1 MTAVMALSWCPM
13 APKCRFHEEVG
24 VHLSSRTLEIKE
36 SPATTLS
43 RRARAM
49 IAQGK
54 SVINFASGDIDFPTP
69 QIAIDAA
76 LKAARSGTVGYTNVD
91 GEGQLKVAI
100 AQAYCT
106 TYAVPVDDSN
116 VIVSTGSKQA
126 LYNGLFVTTEP
137 GDEVI
142 IPAPY
147 WSSYIDMAVMAGC
160 TPVIVSCDASSSY
173 KLTAPALASA
183 ITPRTRWLI
192 LNSPSSP
199 VGAVYG
205 AEDLLALAG
214 VLIEHPDV
222 LVMWDGL
229 YEAFVCDGQ
238 KNVAL
243 AAIAPALK
251 NRVLSVGGVSKS
263 YAMMGWRIGWGIGA
277 PELIAEMAKVQSQ
290 ITSSPSSIGQAAAL
304 AALVDGGTAREAI
317 VQRVAQNRR
326 LAIDMIGAMEGLR
339 VAAGAG
345 GIYLFVNVSA
355 YADDDRS
362 FAEALLNDTGVL
374 VLPGADCG
382 ASPYIRINIAR
393 QPPQLEAGMKRLQQF
408 LRTRDR

>member
-1 MTAVMALSWCPM
+1 MH
-13 APKCRFHEEVG
+13 R
-24 VHLSSRTLEIKE
+24 SSRMLKVKE
-36 SPATTLS
+36 SPATMLS
-43 RRARAM
+43 KKARALG
-49 IAQGK
+49 AQGK

-69 QIAIDAA
+69 EVAIEAA

-91 GEGQLKVAI
+91 GEGQLKAAI
-100 AQAYCT
+100 ANAFST
-106 TYAVPVDDSN
+106 AHALPVHDGN
-116 VIVSTGSKQA
+116 IIVSTGSKQA
-126 LYNGLFVTTEP
+126 LYNGLFVTTEL

-160 TPVIVSCDASSSY
+160 TPVIVSCGAASGY
-173 KLTAPALASA
+173 KLTADALESA
-183 ITPRTRWLI
+183 ISPRTRWLV

-205 AEDLLALAG
+205 ADDLLALAG
-214 VLIEHPDV
+214 VLIRHPDV
-222 LVMWDGL
+222 LIMWDEL
-229 YEAFVCDGQ
+229 YEAFVCNGHSHLVLPA
-238 KNVAL
+238 VA
-243 AAIAPALK
+243 PTLK
-251 NRVLSVGGVSKS
+251 DRVLTIGGVSKS

-304 AALVDGGTAREAI
+304 AALVEGAAAREAL
-317 VQRVAQNRR
+317 VQRVDQNRQM
-326 LAIDMIGAMEGLR
+326 AIDMIGTMDGLR

-345 GIYLFVNVSA
+345 GIYLFVDVSA
-355 YADDDRS
+355 FAQDDRG
-362 FAEALLNDTGVL
+362 FADALLNKTGVL

-393 QPPQLEAGMKRLQQF
+393 QPPQLEAGMRRLQQF
-408 LRTRDR
+408 LRTGGH